1 MASAR
6 RISPTGPRKARPDD
20 RLRRNPP
27 HPHIASSL
35 QWRVTHS
42 VANLSPMPLQ
52 RYGLSRFARNHE
64 HASPPATNQPDG
76 QITKSLSSPSRKN
89 ISLNPSGKSLL

>member
-1 MASAR
+1 
-6 RISPTGPRKARPDD
+6 
-20 RLRRNPP
+20 
-27 HPHIASSL
+27 L

-42 VANLSPMPLQ
+42 VAHSISNALQ
-52 RYGLSRFARNHE
+52 RYGLSRIARNHE
-64 HASPPATNQPDG
+64 HAFSSATNQPDG